1 MNDYRF
7 EIDVVPKWPGG
18 GTAVP
23 TDRADEKEE
32 NLAVFMA
39 MTLGWMC
46 VAFIF
51 GALLEKWEIHRI
63 PESGAVVIFGIIA
76 GILIRIF
83 SSNMSSVLL
92 CLSFSYS

>member
-1 MNDYRF
+1 
-7 EIDVVPKWPGG
+7 
-18 GTAVP
+18 
-23 TDRADEKEE
+23 
-32 NLAVFMA
+32 MA

-46 VAFIF
+46 IAFIF